1 MKKIKWLN
9 KRKYFFCIKNYGN
22 KHPALIV
29 GFTKKNK
36 KGMSLTHSKDY
47 HTAITLKQN
56 PSLKDKRPAYLNKV
70 QNVKGKIKRVN
81 NLRLSNDD
89 REQVHEYIKKK
100 KQVTW
105 LLKLSHKGWSYHP

>member
-100 KQVTW
+100 KQVT
-105 LLKLSHKGWSYHP
+105 